1 MSRSLVFA
9 FMIALILHVF
19 LAGVQFDLFKGPLRV
34 RNAPEAITVD
44 LIKPIEEKKPSK
56 AEKPPVI
63 VKKPEKDRIKTS
75 VAKKTKPGPK
85 PRTKPTIKKDNT
97 RIQREMPSATKE
109 ASQKI
114 EAPVYLPSPEISR
127 EKEEKPN
134 SERKHAF
141 IPDMVDIPTALPNR
155 DDVSHAEEED
165 RSPLSSLDEPVTF
178 ATPNYKKNSPP
189 TYPLLARRRNYEG
202 TVLLDVLVRREGTV
216 DSIKLARSSGHEA
229 LDRAAIRAVSEWSF
243 HPGKRGDEAVE
254 MWVTIPIRF
263 QLQ

>member
-9 FMIALILHVF
+9 FVIALILHVF

-44 LIKPIEEKKPSK
+44 LIKPIEEKKASK

-63 VKKPEKDRIKTS
+63 VKKLEKDRIKTS

-85 PRTKPTIKKDNT
+85 PAIKTDNT
-97 RIQREMPSATKE
+97 RIQREMPPAAKE

-114 EAPVYLPSPEISR
+114 EEPVYLPSPEIIR

-134 SERKHAF
+134 SERKYAF
-141 IPDMVDIPTALPNR
+141 IPDMVDIPTALPKR
-155 DDVSHAEEED
+155 DDVSHAEQED
-165 RSPLSSLDEPVTF
+165 RSPLSSLDEPVSL

-216 DSIKLARSSGHEA
+216 DSIKLARSSGHET